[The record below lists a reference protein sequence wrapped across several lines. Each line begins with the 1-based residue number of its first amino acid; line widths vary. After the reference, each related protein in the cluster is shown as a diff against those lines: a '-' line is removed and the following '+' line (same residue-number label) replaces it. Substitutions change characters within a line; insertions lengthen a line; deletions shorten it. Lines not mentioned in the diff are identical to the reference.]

1 MGWPHPC
8 WHGQGDRVHLPRAAG
23 PGPVLYWR
31 DRTLPG
37 VGGGLFCRLVWCLGG
52 AVAIIPVPRTASVTV
67 PGPALTGGLRSLRPA
82 PPLSMVRV
90 LFWGGGG
97 WVMRGPGGDGWPVLS
112 QSEDQ
117 SRVHLVPTFVRSMST
132 QVRSPGPEATGSGP
146 RSDPQNATHPR
157 NQDDRQAATYPAH
170 RIRPPGP
177 ARTHARRRGTP
188 SVPGPH
194 PDKRGRHPTTRTH
207 ARRDKGRSAPSPRP
221 APTPDPHQETRDPR
235 PAYGQPPYSPDGAG
249 PGHGPAPQPVLSV
262 PRAGLGWSST
272 SAGPGRGPLTRWQTG
287 RRPRT
292 GRQLARTAELH
303 ILSTNRDQ

>member
-1 MGWPHPC
+1 MWACAVRAVGRPVCLHARCLVFLWASRTRV
-8 WHGQGDRVHLPRAAG
+8 GAAKGDRIHLPRAAG

-31 DRTLPG
+31 DRKSSG
-37 VGGGLFCRLVWCLGG
+37 VGGGMFCRLVWCLGG

-90 LFWGGGG
+90 LFWGGCG
-97 WVMRGPGGDGWPVLS
+97 WVMRGPGGGGWSVLS

-117 SRVHLVPTFVRSMST
+117 SRVHPVLVFVRLMST
-132 QVRSPGPEATGSGP
+132 QVRGPGPDVAEGGP
-146 RSDPQNATHPR
+146 RSDPQNATR
-157 NQDDRQAATYPAH
+157 IQKQASRQAATYPAH

-207 ARRDKGRSAPSPRP
+207 ARRDKGRSTPPQRP

-235 PAYGQPPYSPDGAG
+235 PATD
-249 PGHGPAPQPVLSV
+249 SV
-262 PRAGLGWSST
+262 PPTASRRTARTEQDPVTDPPRSRAHLCRAGV
-272 SAGPGRGPLTRWQTG
+272 R
-287 RRPRT
+287 
-292 GRQLARTAELH
+292 
-303 ILSTNRDQ
+303 

>member
-1 MGWPHPC
+1 
-8 WHGQGDRVHLPRAAG
+8 
-23 PGPVLYWR
+23 
-31 DRTLPG
+31 
-37 VGGGLFCRLVWCLGG
+37 
-52 AVAIIPVPRTASVTV
+52 
-67 PGPALTGGLRSLRPA
+67 
-82 PPLSMVRV
+82 MVRV

-97 WVMRGPGGDGWPVLS
+97 WVMRGPGGGGWSVLS

-117 SRVHLVPTFVRSMST
+117 SRVHPVLVFVRLMST
-132 QVRSPGPEATGSGP
+132 QVRGPGPDVAEGSP
-146 RSDPQNATHPR
+146 RSDPRTATRTR

-262 PRAGLGWSST
+262 PRAGMGWSAT

-292 GRQLARTAELH
+292 GHQLARTAELH

>member
-1 MGWPHPC
+1 MPSGLVSGRGRRHNPC
-8 WHGQGDRVHLPRAAG
+8 CASYRLRYCPGTG
-23 PGPVLYWR
+23 PDWR
-31 DRTLPG
+31 
-37 VGGGLFCRLVWCLGG
+37 
-52 AVAIIPVPRTASVTV
+52 
-67 PGPALTGGLRSLRPA
+67 GLRSLRPA

-97 WVMRGPGGDGWPVLS
+97 WVMRGPGGGGWSVLS

-117 SRVHLVPTFVRSMST
+117 SRVHPVLVFVRLMST
-132 QVRSPGPEATGSGP
+132 QVRGPGPDVAEGSP
-146 RSDPQNATHPR
+146 RSDPQNATRTR

-235 PAYGQPPYSPDGAG
+235 PATDSVPPTASHRTARTEQ
-249 PGHGPAPQPVLSV
+249 GPAPQPGPPV
-262 PRAGLGWSST
+262 PRRGT
-272 SAGPGRGPLTRWQTG
+272 VTDVPHRAGPAPPPAQ
-287 RRPRT
+287 
-292 GRQLARTAELH
+292 
-303 ILSTNRDQ
+303 